1 VGAVAKGTDPLEGA
15 RQVEKKTKT
24 DVVAKTEKVTIG
36 DLPAAHTQIKA
47 DGNVTLDITWIAYG
61 GLIYQVVGM
70 APSKQFETVAAVFDS
85 VAKSF
90 RPLSASERAGIKEK
104 RIRLVKA
111 QAGETIEAVAARA
124 HSAWKPE
131 QVAVANGLVLSALLR
146 EGQVLKVAVEEQYEI
161 REKSR

>member
-1 VGAVAKGTDPLEGA
+1 
-15 RQVEKKTKT
+15 
-24 DVVAKTEKVTIG
+24 VTIG

-70 APSKQFETVAAVFDS
+70 AQTKQFGTLETVFDS
-85 VAKSF
+85 VARSF
-90 RPLSASERAGIKEK
+90 RPLSASERVGVKEK

-111 QAGETIEAVAARA
+111 QAGETIEAVAVRA

-131 QVAVANGLVLSALLR
+131 QVAVANGLVLTAPLR
-146 EGQVLKVAVEEQYEI
+146 EGQVLKVAVEELYEI
-161 REKSR
+161 RDRNR

>member
-1 VGAVAKGTDPLEGA
+1 M
-15 RQVEKKTKT
+15 
-24 DVVAKTEKVTIG
+24 TIG

-70 APSKQFETVAAVFDS
+70 AQTKQFGTLETVFDS
-85 VAKSF
+85 VARSF
-90 RPLSASERAGIKEK
+90 RPLSASERVGVKEK

-111 QAGETIEAVAARA
+111 QAGETIEAVAVRA

-131 QVAVANGLVLSALLR
+131 QVAVANGLVLTAPLR
-146 EGQVLKVAVEEQYEI
+146 EGQVLKVAVEELYEI
-161 REKSR
+161 RDRNR